1 MPKHTDNSLRRATAR
16 PVAAMLLAVALAALA
31 SVDGAGAD
39 VVDGRTVLRDA
50 SSSSGT
56 VAAVI
61 AAAVRDLAGRRAA
74 SVAGGS
80 AGTAALLVF
89 ADVAIGCVTV
99 APATSRAPIEE
110 APPGSAHVPAR
121 LLALPPPLR

>member
-1 MPKHTDNSLRRATAR
+1 MRRALAGF
-16 PVAAMLLAVALAALA
+16 ACMLLAVALAALA
-31 SVDGAGAD
+31 SIDGAGAD
-39 VVDGRTVLRDA
+39 AVDGRTVLRDA

-74 SVAGGS
+74 SVAGG
-80 AGTAALLVF
+80 AVGAAALFVF
-89 ADVAIGCVTV
+89 TDVVIGDVTV
-99 APATSRAPIEE
+99 APATSRAPIDA
-110 APPGSAHVPAR
+110 APPGSAHLPAR